1 MVFTDRHLQIHKM
14 ISVDPSINN
23 IKQKF
28 DPWHVTKGICKSLN
42 KASVKK
48 NIDKLLQWILSIV
61 NHFWWSVSTRN
72 KDLQVLYEKVTIYTF
87 AIFIASKP
95 EH

>member
-42 KASVKK
+42 KASATKK
-48 NIDKLLQWILSIV
+48 LSNFLATSQPQFSEV
-61 NHFWWSVSTRN
+61 
-72 KDLQVLYEKVTIYTF
+72 
-87 AIFIASKP
+87 AIK
-95 EH
+95 